1 MIHRIAALSV
11 AGIGLI
17 FIAANPTEVPQ
28 TSTASSSLSTA
39 SNTDSTSTAKP
50 ALSITHDANKRAVNL
65 GFEAKQT
72 DQYYLF
78 EGRTKLDK
86 GDWSL
91 SYGIKGDSSED
102 DPHASAEPNGVLPID
117 PVEAGHALLKI
128 DHDNGLLLRNPAKLT
143 LIG

>member
-72 DQYYLF
+72 DQYYLL
-78 EGRTKLDK
+78 EGRTELDK

-91 SYGIKGDSSED
+91 S
-102 DPHASAEPNGVLPID
+102 
-117 PVEAGHALLKI
+117 
-128 DHDNGLLLRNPAKLT
+128 
-143 LIG
+143 